1 MSDCPTDHEV
11 GNSREASA
19 TRCIAALAFLN
30 FVVVTS
36 EFSVVGML
44 PAMAADLS
52 ISVQISAYFVS
63 MFALSASLL
72 GPVLSF
78 YAQSL
83 EPRFFLLAAASGYVV
98 SNGVIALWPDFYVIL
113 LMRAIQGALLPVVI
127 GVSAALAL
135 RLAGDQRDAW
145 AISRLNVG
153 VVTVSI
159 IGIPLCAKIAQS
171 LRWSYSFALL
181 ATLAAVAAF
190 TLSKMLVRDDSPIE
204 RLSGSA
210 LKTVLNQNFQLHLL
224 VSFLVFSALFCAY
237 SYITI
242 LLGEALRGQDK
253 WLASLLLI
261 FGLSGV
267 IGNNLAGRYAGRSL
281 VATNF
286 TVLALLACA
295 ISAIVVMKA
304 NILKLFVIIIAW
316 GSAHSAAFVMT
327 QLRILREG
335 KNSTTVAMALNIASC
350 NFGIATGAALGAWS
364 FEAYGSNGLLLATLG
379 FLFVGAGFYIV
390 VLTQQKISVALQ
402 QD

>member
-1 MSDCPTDHEV
+1 MSDCPTGHEV
-11 GNSREASA
+11 ENSREASA

-52 ISVQISAYFVS
+52 ISVQSSAYFVS
-63 MFALSASLL
+63 VFALSASLL

-113 LMRAIQGALLPVVI
+113 FMRATQGALLPVVI

-135 RLAGDQRDAW
+135 RLAGAQRDAW
-145 AISRLNVG
+145 TISRLNVG
-153 VVTVSI
+153 VVAVSI
-159 IGIPLCAKIAQS
+159 IGIPLCAQIAQG

-181 ATLAAVAAF
+181 AALAAVAAF
-190 TLSKMLVRDDSPIE
+190 TLSKVLVRDDSPIE

-210 LKTVLNQNFQLHLL
+210 LKAVLNQNFQFHLL

-253 WLASLLLI
+253 WLACLLLI

-281 VATNF
+281 VATSF
-286 TVLALLACA
+286 TVFALLACA
-295 ISAIVVMKA
+295 TSAIVLMQV
-304 NILKLFVIIIAW
+304 NIVILLVIVIAW
-316 GSAHSAAFVMT
+316 GAAHTGAFVVT
-327 QLRILREG
+327 QLRLLREG
-335 KNSTTVAMALNIASC
+335 KDSSTVAMALNIASC
-350 NFGIATGAALGAWS
+350 NLGIATGAAAGAWS
-364 FEAYGSNGLLLATLG
+364 FKAYGPSGLLLATLG
-379 FLFVGAGFYIV
+379 FLSVGAGLYSFILTRL
-390 VLTQQKISVALQ
+390 VLPNSLQ
-402 QD
+402 YD